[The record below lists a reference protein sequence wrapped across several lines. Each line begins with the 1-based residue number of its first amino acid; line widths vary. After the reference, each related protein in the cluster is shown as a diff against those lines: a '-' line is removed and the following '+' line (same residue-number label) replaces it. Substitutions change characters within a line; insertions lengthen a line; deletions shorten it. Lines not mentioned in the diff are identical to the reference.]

1 MAYRPHLGS
10 EKLTPKLLEGSE
22 LLSIFQYEHIDLLSF
37 YHNFERAVEGLLLET
52 FIILKGNGFSIQD
65 MMEVNN
71 RTSHSNEKR
80 PLETSRPL
88 DVQKKATEY
97 NNPNSSVFV
106 NHDCSCMGRKPKE
119 MEWECVP
126 EVGENVKGSNYKVW
140 STTYED
146 LLSTQEAFPEPI
158 PLSEMVDFLVDI
170 WHDEGLFD

>member
-1 MAYRPHLGS
+1 MYH
-10 EKLTPKLLEGSE
+10 
-22 LLSIFQYEHIDLLSF
+22 YCVLLSF
-37 YHNFERAVEGLLLET
+37 HHYFERAVEGLLLET

-88 DVQKKATEY
+88 DVQKKPTEY
-97 NNPNSSVFV
+97 NNANSSVFV
-106 NHDCSCMGRKPKE
+106 NHAAVAWDESRKKWNGNVSRRLGRTSKDPII
-119 MEWECVP
+119 
-126 EVGENVKGSNYKVW
+126 SW

-158 PLSEMVDFLVDI
+158 PLSVRN
-170 WHDEGLFD
+170 GRLFGRYLARRGSFRLRCSY